1 MIREGRSFLYNL
13 QKAYTGGKLA
23 SKKSQNLYEQE
34 RAAGRHGGGM
44 EINMILIQNGTLVR
58 PEGSLRA
65 DILID
70 GEKIVRIDEHIEA
83 PDGCTVKDA
92 SGKLVFPGF
101 IDAHTHFDL
110 HVAGT
115 VTIDDF
121 SSGTKAEAAGG
132 TTTIVD
138 FGTAYPGE
146 SLNEGLDNWFRKAE
160 CGCSCDYG
168 FHQTIT
174 EWNDSISAEIP
185 DMIERGA
192 STFKIYMTYDTQID
206 DASILKV
213 LQRLRE
219 CGTTTGCHCE
229 NSGLIDALR
238 EEYAEDDVK
247 KRAVSSHYLTRPA
260 AAEAE
265 AIGRYCHLAEV
276 ADEPVIDVHLTCE
289 EGLEEIR
296 AARKRGQKVYVETCP
311 QYLVMD
317 DSLYERGPFE
327 EASKYVCAPPLRKKA
342 DQDALWNAIRDG
354 EIQTVSTDHCS
365 FTVGQKKLGKDD
377 FRKIPG
383 GMPGAETRGAVLYSE
398 GVAKGRISKEKMCE
412 VLCENPARLY
422 GMYPQKGTLSVGS
435 DADIVILDPG
445 RKYVISAENQVSR
458 CDYAP
463 LEGMEISCVIEEV
476 YLRGTLIA
484 RDGQVVCENQGRYV
498 KRALPELF

>member
-1 MIREGRSFLYNL
+1 MVLF
-13 QKAYTGGKLA
+13 
-23 SKKSQNLYEQE
+23 
-34 RAAGRHGGGM
+34 
-44 EINMILIQNGTLVR
+44 QNGTLVY
-58 PEGSLRA
+58 PEGSRSA
-65 DILID
+65 DLLAD
-70 GEKIVRIDEHIEA
+70 GEKIVRVASHIDPPAGARIVDCA
-83 PDGCTVKDA
+83 
-92 SGKLVFPGF
+92 GKFIFPGF

-121 SSGTKAEAAGG
+121 YAGTKAEVAGG
-132 TTTIVD
+132 TTTAID

-146 SLNEGLDNWFRKAE
+146 SLNEGLDNWFKKASA
-160 CGCSCDYG
+160 GCSCDYG

-174 EWNDSISAEIP
+174 EWNDRISAEIP

-206 DASILKV
+206 DCTILKV
-213 LQRLRE
+213 LKRLKE

-238 EEYAEDDVK
+238 EEYASDERK
-247 KRAVSSHYLTRPA
+247 GKVSSHYLTRPA

-276 ADEPVIDVHLTCE
+276 ADEPVIDVHLTCQ

-296 AARKRGQKVYVETCP
+296 AARRRGQKVYAETCP

-317 DSLYERGPFE
+317 DSLYENDDFD
-327 EASKYVCAPPLRKKA
+327 EASKYVCAPPLRKKS
-342 DQDALWNAIRDG
+342 DQEALWKAMAGG

-365 FTVGQKKLGKDD
+365 FTVEQKRLGRDD

-383 GMPGAETRGAVLYSE
+383 GMPGAETRPIVIYSE
-398 GVAKGRISKEKMCE
+398 GVAKGRITREKMCE
-412 VLCENPARLY
+412 LLAENPAKLY
-422 GMYPQKGTLSVGS
+422 GLYPQKGTLTEGS
-435 DADIVILDPG
+435 DADIVILDPAACT
-445 RKYVISAENQVSR
+445 VISAESQVSK

-463 LEGMEISCVIEEV
+463 LEGMKLQGAIKQV
-476 YLRGTLIA
+476 YLRGRLVA
-484 RDGQVVCENQGRYV
+484 EDGRVVLENQGRYL
-498 KRALPELF
+498 KRGLPQYWL

>member
-1 MIREGRSFLYNL
+1 
-13 QKAYTGGKLA
+13 
-23 SKKSQNLYEQE
+23 
-34 RAAGRHGGGM
+34 
-44 EINMILIQNGTLVR
+44 MILIQNGTLVS
-58 PEGSLRA
+58 PGGSRKA
-65 DILID
+65 DLLID
-70 GEKIVRIDEHIEA
+70 GEKIAKIAERIVPPEGCQVVEA
-83 PDGCTVKDA
+83 A
-92 SGKLVFPGF
+92 GKLIFPGF

-115 VTIDDF
+115 VTVDDF
-121 SSGTKAEAAGG
+121 ASGTKAEIAGG

-146 SLNEGLDNWFRKAE
+146 TLNEGLDNWFEKAKA
-160 CGCSCDYG
+160 GCSCDYG

-174 EWNDSISAEIP
+174 EWNDAISAQIP

-206 DASILKV
+206 DCTILKV
-213 LQRLRE
+213 LQRLKE

-238 EEYAEDDVK
+238 EEYAADPVRK
-247 KRAVSSHYLTRPA
+247 KLVSSHYLTRPA

-296 AARKRGQKVYVETCP
+296 AARRRGQKVYVETCP

-317 DSLYERGPFE
+317 DSLYEKDSFE
-327 EASKYVCAPPLRKKA
+327 EASGYVCAPPLRKKT
-342 DQDALWNAIRDG
+342 DQEALWKAIRDG

-365 FTVGQKKLGKDD
+365 FTTEQKKLGKDD

-383 GMPGAETRGAVLYSE
+383 GMPGAETRGVVMYSE

-412 VLCENPARLY
+412 VLSENPARLY
-422 GMYPQKGTLSVGS
+422 GMYPRKGTLSVGS
-435 DADIVILDPG
+435 DADLVILDPAKKMVV
-445 RKYVISAENQVSR
+445 RAQTQVSL

-463 LEGMEISCVIEEV
+463 LEGMELACAIDAV
-476 YLRGTLIA
+476 YLRGTLA
-484 RDGQVVCENQGRYV
+484 AENGQVVRENLGQYI
-498 KRALPELF
+498 KRGLPEYI

>member
-1 MIREGRSFLYNL
+1 
-13 QKAYTGGKLA
+13 
-23 SKKSQNLYEQE
+23 
-34 RAAGRHGGGM
+34 
-44 EINMILIQNGTLVR
+44 MILIQNGTLVS
-58 PEGSLRA
+58 PKGSREA
-65 DILID
+65 DLLVD
-70 GEKIVRIDEHIEA
+70 GEKIVKIA
-83 PDGCTVKDA
+83 PKMEVPEGCTVVDA
-92 SGKLVFPGF
+92 SGKLIFPGF

-115 VTIDDF
+115 VTADDF
-121 SSGTKAEAAGG
+121 ASGTKAEVAGG

-146 SLNEGLDNWFRKAE
+146 TLNEGLDNWFEKAKA
-160 CGCSCDYG
+160 GCSCDYG

-174 EWNDSISAEIP
+174 EWNDSICAEIP
-185 DMIERGA
+185 DMIRRGA

-206 DASILKV
+206 DCTILKV

-238 EEYAEDDVK
+238 EEFSADPEK
-247 KRAVSSHYLTRPA
+247 LKAVSSHYLTRPA

-265 AIGRYCHLAEV
+265 AINRYCHLAEV

-317 DSLYERGPFE
+317 DSLYEREGFE
-327 EASKYVCAPPLRKKA
+327 EASKYVCAPPLRKKS
-342 DQDALWNAIRDG
+342 DQDALWKAIHDG

-365 FTVGQKKLGKDD
+365 FTTEQKKLGAED
-377 FRKIPG
+377 FKKIPG
-383 GMPGAETRGAVLYSE
+383 GMPGAETRGVVVYSE

-422 GMYPQKGTLSVGS
+422 GMYPQKGTLQEGS
-435 DADIVILDPG
+435 DADIVILDPA
-445 RKYVISAENQVSR
+445 KTMTVSAKTQVSR

-463 LEGMEISCVIEEV
+463 LEGMELACVIDEV
-476 YLRGTLIA
+476 YLRGTLVA
-484 RDGQVVCENQGRYV
+484 REGQVVCENQGRYV
-498 KRALPELF
+498 VRGLPEFF

>member
-1 MIREGRSFLYNL
+1 
-13 QKAYTGGKLA
+13 
-23 SKKSQNLYEQE
+23 
-34 RAAGRHGGGM
+34 
-44 EINMILIQNGTLVR
+44 MILIQNGTLVF
-58 PEGSLRA
+58 PGGSREEDL
-65 DILID
+65 LID
-70 GEKIVRIDEHIEA
+70 GEKIIRIGERLEV
-83 PDGCTVKDA
+83 PEGCSVVDA

-121 SSGTKAEAAGG
+121 ASGTKAAAAGG
-132 TTTIVD
+132 TTTIID

-146 SLNEGLDNWFRKAE
+146 TLNEGLDNWFSKAE
-160 CGCSCDYG
+160 AGCSCDYG

-174 EWNDSISAEIP
+174 EWNETVSSQIP

-192 STFKIYMTYDTQID
+192 STFKIYMTYDTQVD
-206 DASILKV
+206 DETVFKV
-213 LQRLRE
+213 LRRLKE

-229 NSGLIDALR
+229 NSGMIDALR
-238 EEYAEDDVK
+238 EEFSADPGR

-276 ADEPVIDVHLTCE
+276 AQEPVIDVHLTCE

-296 AARKRGQKVYVETCP
+296 AARRRGQKVYAETCP

-317 DSLYERGPFE
+317 DSLYERETFE
-327 EASKYVCAPPLRKKA
+327 EASKYVCAPPLRKKS
-342 DQDALWNAIRDG
+342 DQEALWNALRDG

-365 FTVGQKKLGKDD
+365 FTVEQKRLGQED

-383 GMPGAETRGAVLYSE
+383 GMPGVETRGTVIYSE
-398 GVAKGRISKEKMCE
+398 GVAKGRITKEKMCE

-435 DADIVILDPG
+435 DADIVILDPS
-445 RKYVISAENQVSR
+445 KKKTITVQNQVSK

-463 LEGMEISCVIEEV
+463 LEGMELSCTIDAV
-476 YLRGTLIA
+476 YLRGTCVA
-484 RDGQVVCENQGRYV
+484 ADGKIVCADQGKYV
-498 KRALPELF
+498 KRGLPEYF